1 MRNSLFTLL
10 AKGGVFITLL
20 FFVLTGLSFLF
31 TESKLSVWEEFYN
44 QERNTVDVLILGN
57 SHANSGLDLDIF
69 NAKIRGNSVSLATR
83 GQNIYQSYYAA
94 LEAYKYQTPEVLII
108 ENFLFYERLTM
119 DAFVNQDPTINDY
132 MKRYL
137 TFEGKKFGDVKI
149 KEARAF
155 FKGSLLENMFPTI
168 KKHSRW
174 TDIENMRSRLYEN
187 EKKGKQTGTTVLS
200 VSSSKEYEKQS
211 EFDLAEYN
219 ILPDEEKALND
230 IITLAKEKGTEKII
244 LLTIPFYKKYRNKID
259 YNSLDEPLKKITKKN
274 EGLVEY
280 IDLNSIYPNW
290 DRTYFS
296 NDPVGYNQHLNYKGN
311 IVVSNYIIENV
322 IYKTFN
328 KPIKINKYDSYEKYF
343 YNKTVRDS
351 VIANADLLGN
361 LEKLNKEGF
370 KASKIVNQKDMVFIL
385 EGWMAI
391 KDKQSTFN
399 DEKLLI
405 LSRDSTFIYFSSPS
419 QISFKERKD
428 VTKYYEKNNKLY
440 DYSGFI
446 IKINSEQLEK
456 GKYTIYM
463 ALKNETGEVVIKNTH
478 KTIDVR

>member
-1 MRNSLFTLL
+1 MSRSFFILLF
-10 AKGGVFITLL
+10 KGGVFITLL
-20 FFVLTGLSFLF
+20 FFVLIGLSFLF
-31 TESKLSVWEEFYN
+31 TESKLSVWNEFYN

-57 SHANSGLDLDIF
+57 SHANSGLDMDIF
-69 NAKIRGNSVSLATR
+69 NAKIKGKSVSLATR
-83 GQNIYQSYYAA
+83 GQNIYQSYYVA
-94 LEAYKYQTPEVLII
+94 LEAYKYQNPKVLII

-119 DAFVNQDPTINDY
+119 DAFVNQDPNTNDY

-230 IITLAKEKGTEKII
+230 IITIAKEKGTEKII

-259 YNSLDEPLKKITKKN
+259 YNSLDEPLKKIAKKN

-280 IDLNSIYPNW
+280 VDLNSIYPNW

-296 NDPVGYNQHLNYKGN
+296 NDPVGYNQHLNYKGE
-311 IVVSNYIIENV
+311 IVVSNYIAENV
-322 IYKTFN
+322 IGNSFK
-328 KPIKINKYDSYEKYF
+328 KPNKINKYDPFEKYF
-343 YNKTVRDS
+343 YNKTKTDS
-351 VIANADLLGN
+351 VLANGDLLGN
-361 LEKLNKEGF
+361 LEKVNKEKF
-370 KASKIVNQKDMVFIL
+370 KTGKIIDQEDRFFVL
-385 EGWMAI
+385 EGWMAF
-391 KDKQSTFN
+391 KDHQSTFE
-399 DEKLLI
+399 DEKVLVF
-405 LSRDSTFIYFSSPS
+405 SKDSSFIYFSSPS

-428 VTKYYEKNNKLY
+428 VTQYYKKENKLY
-440 DYSGFI
+440 DYSGFVAN
-446 IKINSEQLEK
+446 INAEQLEK
-456 GKYTIYM
+456 GKYAVYM
-463 ALKNETGEVVIKNTH
+463 ALKNKSGLVVIKNTH

>member
-1 MRNSLFTLL
+1 MRSNLFTLL
-10 AKGGVFITLL
+10 IKGGVFVTLM
-20 FFVLTGLSFLF
+20 FFILMGLSFLF
-31 TESKLSVWEEFYN
+31 TESKLSVWNEFYN
-44 QERNTVDVLILGN
+44 QEKNTVDILILGN
-57 SHANSGLDLDIF
+57 SHANSGLDLDIID
-69 NAKIRGNSVSLATR
+69 AKTKGKSVSLATR
-83 GQNIYQSYYAA
+83 GQNIYQSYYVA
-94 LEAYKYQTPEVLII
+94 LEAYNYQAPEILII

-155 FKGSLLENMFPTI
+155 FKGSLAENMFPTI

-174 TDIENMRSRLYEN
+174 TDIGKIKRRLYEH

-200 VSSSKEYEKQS
+200 VSSSNEYNKQS
-211 EFDLAEYN
+211 KFDLDKYN
-219 ILPDEEKALND
+219 ILPEEENALQN
-230 IITLAKEKGTEKII
+230 IIDLAKEKGTKEII

-259 YNSLDEPLKKITKKN
+259 YNSLDEPLKKIAKNN
-274 EGLVEY
+274 EGVVEY
-280 IDLNSIYPNW
+280 IDLNRIYPNW

-296 NDPVGYNQHLNYKGN
+296 NDPVGYNQHLNYKGK
-311 IVVSNYIIENV
+311 IVASNYIIENV
-322 IYKTFN
+322 ISKTFN
-328 KPIKINKYDSYEKYF
+328 KPVKINKHDSFEKYF
-343 YNKTVRDS
+343 YNKTIKDS
-351 VIANADLLGN
+351 VISNDDLLGN

-370 KASKIVNQKDMVFIL
+370 KASEIVNQRDMVFIL

-391 KDKQSTFN
+391 KDKHSTFD

-419 QISFKERKD
+419 QISIKERKD
-428 VTKYYEKNNKLY
+428 VTKYYKKDNKLY
-440 DYSGFI
+440 NYSGFI
-446 IKINSEQLEK
+446 VKINSEQLEK
-456 GKYTIYM
+456 GKYTVYM
-463 ALKNETGEVVIKNTH
+463 ALKNKTGEVAIKNTH